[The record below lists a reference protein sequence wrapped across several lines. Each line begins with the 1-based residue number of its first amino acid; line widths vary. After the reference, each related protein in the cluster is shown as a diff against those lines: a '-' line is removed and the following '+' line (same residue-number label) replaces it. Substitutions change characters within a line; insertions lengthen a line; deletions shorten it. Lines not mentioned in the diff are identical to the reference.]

1 MWSALCGWPEVAG
14 GGRLRAAESASL
26 TVSWRLGLHAES
38 APRCRLLS
46 ALFLVPPPQLPWV
59 RREGGGCLVAEL
71 KVNVR
76 RHNGE
81 GPPPPHEGEARFSSP
96 PHDYLGG
103 AAPTINILQRS
114 VWWVQRRHGGLAAGS
129 EALKFFQASTKN
141 PGGHEAVCNVQI
153 QPADPTRFQ
162 SSMFAPLCLLQPARL
177 PRCLFSQRFS
187 SPCKTSSPR
196 VQVNARN

>member
-1 MWSALCGWPEVAG
+1 MEPIVRLAR
-14 GGRLRAAESASL
+14 GGRRWPAQSSRVCLADGELETGAA
-26 TVSWRLGLHAES
+26 
-38 APRCRLLS
+38 CRISSPLQAAVGS
-46 ALFLVPPPQLPWV
+46 IFSPPPQLPWV

-96 PHDYLGG
+96 PHDYLRG

-114 VWWVQRRHGGLAAGS
+114 VWWVQRRRGGLAAVS
-129 EALKFFQASTKN
+129 EPLKFFQASTKN

-153 QPADPTRFQ
+153 QPA
-162 SSMFAPLCLLQPARL
+162 ALLCLLRPARL
-177 PRCLFSQRFS
+177 PRCLFS
-187 SPCKTSSPR
+187 SPWKTSSSR